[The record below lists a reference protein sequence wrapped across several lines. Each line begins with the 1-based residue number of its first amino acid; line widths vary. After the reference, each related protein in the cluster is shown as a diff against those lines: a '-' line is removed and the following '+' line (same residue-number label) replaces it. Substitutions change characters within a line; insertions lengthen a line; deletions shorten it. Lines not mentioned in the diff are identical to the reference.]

1 MAAGIVNTSY
11 QIGSAIGLA
20 SITAVAA
27 TLGANQA
34 GNPAALTA
42 GFSAAFLGAGLI
54 AAAGA
59 VIASITLRTSGPRTA
74 TADTAGTATG
84 HRRAQTAPSDAR

>member
-20 SITAVAA
+20 AITAVAA
-27 TLGANQA
+27 TLGADQV
-34 GNPAALTA
+34 GNSTELTA

-59 VIASITLRTSGPRTA
+59 VLAAITLRTSRPRTA
-74 TADTAGTATG
+74 TTDTAGTDTG
-84 HRRAQTAPSDAR
+84 HRRTQTEPSDAR